1 MENLL
6 LNAVRC
12 ILTKFTNILSIKYI
26 EKRTPTKFILSSKL
40 DKTFMEKKS
49 FIEHQKSG
57 E

>member
-40 DKTFMEKKS
+40 VNLKPHVEGHIPKW
-49 FIEHQKSG
+49 
-57 E
+57 

>member
-26 EKRTPTKFILSSKL
+26 EKRTPIKFILSSKL

-57 E
+57 D